1 MDTFNMKQWLQENKI
16 GVYTKARLT
25 ENIADE
31 AAEML
36 MRDIEDSED
45 MTYTKSQLERVFDTI
60 EDSYGKRFDDDTF
73 QDAISKLK
81 AKGIVMTFKE
91 DAGFAAKV
99 RPSDPQSGRF

>member
-36 MRDIEDSED
+36 MRDIEDSD
-45 MTYTKSQLERVFDTI
+45 DKTYTKSQLDNVFDTL
-60 EDSYGKRFDDDTF
+60 DDRYGKHHDNDTF
-73 QDAISKLK
+73 QDAISILK
-81 AKGIVMTFKE
+81 QQGFVMTFKE